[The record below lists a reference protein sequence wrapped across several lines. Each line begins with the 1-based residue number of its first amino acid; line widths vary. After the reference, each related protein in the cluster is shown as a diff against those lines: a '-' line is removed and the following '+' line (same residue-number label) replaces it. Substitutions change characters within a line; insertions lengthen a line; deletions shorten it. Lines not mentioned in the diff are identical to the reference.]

1 MKPALPPKGPDRLQ
15 EWVLWYLL
23 GRAKAGLV
31 TTGRDLF
38 WPSDVEPLVEMG
50 LVSLTQSHSVASLQ
64 RTVSVTT
71 VITLT
76 EAGKHYFER

>member
-1 MKPALPPKGPDRLQ
+1 MTPAPPPKGPDLLQ

-23 GRAKAGLV
+23 QRDKAGLV

-50 LVSLTQSHSVASLQ
+50 LVSLTQSHNVASLQ

-71 VITLT
+71 VVRPT